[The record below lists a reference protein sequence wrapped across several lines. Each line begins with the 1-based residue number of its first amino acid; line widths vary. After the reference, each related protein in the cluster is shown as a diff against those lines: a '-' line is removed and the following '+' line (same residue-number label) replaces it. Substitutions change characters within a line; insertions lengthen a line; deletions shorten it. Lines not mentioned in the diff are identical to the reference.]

1 MKIFAHIRWV
11 YATII
16 IFIALALSIFL
27 FPIFKAPKAQKISA
41 KFIHL
46 LTWFGIEKKGEE
58 DPETQMF
65 LINHQSDLDIEV
77 MELLTKKELAWV
89 AKKELFEVPF
99 FGLALKLPQDIAVD
113 RESKKSLIKLLKDA
127 KNRLDL
133 GKTITIFPEG
143 TRNKK
148 NPKTM
153 LKWKKGPKAVIE
165 KLNLKVQPFVIVN
178 LANTLQK
185 TKINQKNIKIIF
197 LPLIDTS
204 DKNWYEKTYQKMNEI
219 LQREKNEI

>member
-1 MKIFAHIRWV
+1 MKIFTDLI
-11 YATII
+11 
-16 IFIALALSIFL
+16 
-27 FPIFKAPKAQKISA
+27 
-41 KFIHL
+41 KFINAFFCIL
-46 LTWFGIEKKGEE
+46 ITSLKIKLNPSNELKLRKDCSKYIIKLTTKKIEIIGKL
-58 DPETQMF
+58 DPNAQI
-65 LINHQSDLDIEV
+65 LIGNHTTNLDIPL
-77 MELLTKKELAWV
+77 MESIIDEKIIWV
-89 AKKELFEVPF
+89 AKKELGEIPIFKYLLTETDMI
-99 FGLALKLPQDIAVD
+99 LID
-113 RESKKSLIKLLKDA
+113 RENKKSILQMIKEIKKRVNKNLKVV
-127 KNRLDL
+127 
-133 GKTITIFPEG
+133 IFPEG

>member
-1 MKIFAHIRWV
+1 MIKEI
-11 YATII
+11 
-16 IFIALALSIFL
+16 
-27 FPIFKAPKAQKISA
+27 
-41 KFIHL
+41 
-46 LTWFGIEKKGEE
+46 KKRV
-58 DPETQMF
+58 
-65 LINHQSDLDIEV
+65 N
-77 MELLTKKELAWV
+77 KN
-89 AKKELFEVPF
+89 
-99 FGLALKLPQDIAVD
+99 LKVV
-113 RESKKSLIKLLKDA
+113 
-127 KNRLDL
+127 
-133 GKTITIFPEG
+133 IFPEG